1 MSRVTDFAGRLSRAV
16 GITGQ
21 TGATETINDGG
32 PDLYSE
38 PVSPPS
44 PPSDAQIAFEKAV
57 LSHATD
63 EQFASDFVESSFTSS
78 TATAYNVGNIDEG
91 VLRKISKLPLI
102 ASILKTR
109 LGQLATY
116 LKPHMSETTAG
127 YVVAPVN
134 SEQEPD
140 TATQSRVYEWLET
153 MGDPNSG
160 DDSFLTFTKRF
171 MRDSLVL
178 DAAAAEIVWLNGL
191 PYSAAAVDAATI
203 RVVPG
208 STHPYVQV
216 VDGNVRTSY
225 QRHQLVYGVRNPST
239 DLQQGPYGLS
249 ELEILI
255 RVLTG
260 LAAFEGYTAGQLTRG
275 GTTKG
280 ILTVEGIQSR
290 TRMRQFTQKF
300 QALFSNAA
308 NKWVP
313 PVIRLSTNSKV
324 NWVPLDQSPKD
335 LEFGKSYDLLV
346 RLATAVYGIEPGEV
360 NFHLEGA
367 RTIFESSKV
376 EAEAVAQ
383 RRGLYPLLMFYEE
396 VLNRGIVRYLAPGY
410 RLRFIHPSDRSR
422 LSLIRAREARSYKTV
437 NEVRRETGDPPIEG
451 GDILLHGNYLRYLT
465 LAGIV
470 GDSSELDDSD
480 LNDPVDDEDPDDSDN
495 LEEPESEQA

>member
-1 MSRVTDFAGRLSRAV
+1 MKRFIEQASRLFRAV
-16 GITGQ
+16 GIIDHQ
-21 TGATETINDGG
+21 NNAVAATAG

-38 PVSPPS
+38 PVSPPR

-63 EQFASDFVESSFTSS
+63 EQFDASFASPSLVKDS
-78 TATAYNVGNIDEG
+78 TFSLAGGNIDEG
-91 VLRKISKLPLI
+91 VLRRISKLPLI

-109 LGQLATY
+109 LGQLTTY
-116 LKPHMSETTAG
+116 LKPHVSETTAG
-127 YVVAPVN
+127 YVVSPIN
-134 SEQEPD
+134 PSTESD
-140 TATQSRVYEWLET
+140 TAVQNRVYEWLET

-160 DDSFLTFTKRF
+160 DDSLLSFTKRF

-191 PYSAAAVDAATI
+191 PHSAAAVDAATI
-203 RVVPG
+203 RIVPG

-216 VDGNVRTSY
+216 VDGSVRTSY

-239 DLQQGPYGLS
+239 DLQQGPYGVS

-260 LAAFEGYTAGQLTRG
+260 LAAFEGFTAGQLTRG

-280 ILTVEGIQSR
+280 LLTVEGINSR

-300 QALFSNAA
+300 QALFSNTA

-324 NWVPLDQSPKD
+324 NWVPLDKSPKD
-335 LEFGKSYDLLV
+335 LEFSKSYDLMV

-376 EAEAVAQ
+376 DAEAVAQ

-465 LAGIV
+465 LAGLV
-470 GDSSELDDSD
+470 GDSSELDSSS
-480 LNDPVDDEDPDDSDN
+480 LNE
-495 LEEPESEQA
+495 